1 MSSKK
6 HSHQSASAEGD
17 GVDFALESDSSDHID
32 VKGTLQHVSVEHQ
45 FRVWARFLALWTVS
59 GANYFAYGTMGL
71 ALALFATHL
80 TRLPLLVSGVGFAQL
95 LPAFVLG
102 LPAGVL
108 VDRYDRRLILISTTA
123 VRVVAFALAILAV
136 LMGFVTLPLLYAL
149 ALLLGI
155 TETVEE
161 PAIAAAVPMVMP
173 QAKLERANT
182 LLVGAQ
188 NILGLLVDP
197 LGALFVSI
205 SIVLSMSISGLCAG
219 VALVALFCLRGTLRP
234 PFRSN
239 WGYSDKDVAVKAMPT
254 KAETEP
260 RHSTRGMAQRHSG
273 VDALEGL
280 RYLWNER
287 LLLMIALMAGII
299 NACWSGYLVV
309 MVLYAVAPGPL
320 GLTTPAYGVMLMLIS
335 IGSITGAFLTLPIQ
349 RWLGRRWAIGL
360 NIFGNGLM
368 FATPALTHNLWLIGG
383 AMFLGGM
390 GGPMWTI
397 AAAALQGRIVS
408 SELQGRVNASYRVLS
423 IGMSALGPML
433 GGLLA
438 QIFGLPAALA
448 LFGILTWLQFIPFF
462 WVVTEQAMMRKL

>member
-6 HSHQSASAEGD
+6 SARQSASVERDKVCCTLEFNSNND
-17 GVDFALESDSSDHID
+17 GD
-32 VKGTLQHVSVEHQ
+32 VKGTLQHVSVDHR
-45 FRVWARFLALWTVS
+45 FYVWARFLALWTVS

-80 TRLPLLVSGVGFAQL
+80 TRLPLLVAGVGFAQL
-95 LPAFVLG
+95 LPALIVG

-123 VRVVAFALAILAV
+123 VRVVAFTLAIVAALI
-136 LMGFVTLPLLYAL
+136 GSVTLPLLYVL
-149 ALLLGI
+149 ALLLGT

-161 PAIAAAVPMVMP
+161 PALAAAVPMVMP

-205 SIVLSMSISGLCAG
+205 CMVLSMSISGLCAG
-219 VALVALFCLRGTLRP
+219 VALVALFCLGGGVLRS
-234 PFRSN
+234 PFRRN
-239 WGYSDKDVAVKAMPT
+239 RAYSEKDVVAEIMPT
-254 KAETEP
+254 QAETEP
-260 RHSTRGMAQRHSG
+260 SHSMGGHLN
-273 VDALEGL
+273 VDVLEGL

-287 LLLMIALMAGII
+287 LLLTIALMAGII

-309 MVLYAVAPGPL
+309 LVLYAVAPGPL

-335 IGSITGAFLTLPIQ
+335 IGSIAGAFLTLPTQ

-368 FATPALTHNLWLIGG
+368 FATPAVTHNLWLIGG
-383 AMFLGGM
+383 AMFFGGV
-390 GGPMWTI
+390 GAPMWTI
-397 AAAALQGRIVS
+397 AAASLQGRIVP
-408 SELQGRVNASYRVLS
+408 SELQGRINASSRMLS
-423 IGMSALGPML
+423 IGTSAFGPLL
-433 GGLLA
+433 GGLMA
-438 QIFGLPAALA
+438 QIFGLSIALA

-462 WVVTEQAMMRKL
+462 LVVTEHAMTRKR